1 MSQDDV
7 IKYLIIIKIII
18 IITLITMYLKEG
30 LERPM

>member
-18 IITLITMYLKEG
+18 LITLITMYTKEG
-30 LERPM
+30 LG